1 MNEMQEKGIRRDPSF
16 FDRSQN
22 DVITADEMKAVDQ
35 NCHHLG
41 IDPSVLM
48 ENAGAAVASEILSE
62 AASLKCGGPFSENGR
77 VRDRIRVLLFA
88 GRGNNGGDAFVAARH
103 LSSVPGIDVSVIAPE
118 RPLIRTEEAGRNDDL
133 LKFCPVSVV
142 RCDADR
148 ETISSLLSDA
158 DIIVDGILGTGIRGK
173 ARGAEREMISLI
185 LEERR
190 KRPDVRIISI
200 DIPSGMPSGACGDVC
215 PPERSCI
222 ISADT
227 TVTFHKMKTFLKTPQ
242 AALYAGKIIVSGI
255 GILPAAETF
264 AGPGHLRLLHAR
276 RSGDHKGCSGSVLVI
291 GGGPYTGAPFLAAS
305 AALRSGAD
313 VVRILT
319 PETAAGIIASF
330 SPDLIVTALPSGKDH
345 LCPDDVPFI
354 RPFASS
360 ADSVIIGPG
369 LGNHPETIEAVSGIL
384 PFCRKAVVDADA
396 LRPEIFSGISRSE
409 ETRPQMILT
418 PHGGEFARLAE
429 ILPASDNAD
438 ADNKTA
444 DNKAGND
451 TEKISLLAAKTG
463 AVILKKG
470 AVDTISDGERIRFNS
485 TGNPGMNVGGTGD
498 ILSGIAGALLASN
511 DAFEAAVCAAFIN
524 GSAGDLASAGKGPV
538 FTATDVLAE
547 IPAVFRKYLRRRPE
561 QKDSVHGLNGR
572 INKLYMKPASFI
584 TRFSRHDFRL
594 LIQTPDI
601 VGYPLNLRI
610 LSC

>member
-22 DVITADEMKAVDQ
+22 DVITADEMKAVDL
-35 NCHHLG
+35 NCHYLG

-62 AASLKCGGPFSENGR
+62 AASLKCGGSFSENGYD
-77 VRDRIRVLLFA
+77 RDRIRVLLFA

-148 ETISSLLSDA
+148 ETISSLLSAA

-200 DIPSGMPSGACGDVC
+200 DIPSGMPSGTGGDVC
-215 PPERSCI
+215 PPEGSCI

-242 AALYAGKIIVSGI
+242 AARYAGKVVVSGI

-264 AGPGHLRLLHAR
+264 TGPGHLRLLHAR
-276 RSGDHKGCSGSVLVI
+276 RSSDHKGCSGSVLVI

-313 VVRILT
+313 VIRILT

-354 RPFASS
+354 LPSVRS

-384 PFCRKAVVDADA
+384 PFCRKAVIDADA
-396 LRPEIFSGISRSE
+396 LRPEIFSGISRSG

-418 PHGGEFARLAE
+418 PHSGEFARLAAM
-429 ILPASDNAD
+429 LPAPNDTASNGTETNDTVSNNA
-438 ADNKTA
+438 AA
-444 DNKAGND
+444 ND
-451 TEKISLLAAKTG
+451 TEKIRLLAAKTG

-470 AVDTISDGERIRFNS
+470 AVDTISDGGRIRFNS

-511 DAFEAAVCAAFIN
+511 DAFEAAACAAFIN
-524 GSAGDLASAGKGPV
+524 GSAGDLASAVKGPV

-547 IPAVFRKYLRRRPE
+547 IPAVFRKYFRKRRE
-561 QKDSVHGLNGR
+561 QKDSVHR
-572 INKLYMKPASFI
+572 AF
-584 TRFSRHDFRL
+584 TA
-594 LIQTPDI
+594 
-601 VGYPLNLRI
+601 
-610 LSC
+610 